1 MGQFSSSGAG
11 QLTKEV
17 IAAAFSQVGAKLIGP
32 GNSAMAA
39 QNAKTDAL
47 YLSTLI
53 NELYAQLKGPNR
65 TE

>member
-17 IAAAFSQVGAKLIGP
+17 ITAAFSEVGAKLLGP
-32 GNSAMAA
+32 GSSSFAEA
-39 QNAKTDAL
+39 NAKTDAL

-53 NELYAQLKGPNR
+53 NELYAQLKGGN
-65 TE
+65 TNT